1 MDADPIDEGAYD
13 APVDSYPSNTS
24 PLDSNANGNQAAER
38 QARLD
43 KVRQRRA
50 ELAQNRSSVSS
61 NLTQTSA
68 PLPTVAK
75 ESALAPLSSSSTSI
89 RSDIVREAVEFL
101 TNPRVASAPVATK
114 RRFLTE
120 RKGLTEAEADEAF
133 RRAQSSTSWS
143 DPSLNVPILVSIC

>member
-13 APVDSYPSNTS
+13 APVDSFPPNTS
-24 PLDSNANGNQAAER
+24 QIDANNNGNQAAER
-38 QARLD
+38 QARLE

-75 ESALAPLSSSSTSI
+75 ESSLAPLSSSSSSI

-133 RRAQSSTSWS
+133 RRAQSSTYRNDSS
-143 DPSLNVPILVSIC
+143 MIV